1 MYIYTCRIIGNN
13 IISVGGLDS
22 QLVQESKNATSESLA
37 HHCDQIATWIYIEV
51 SVWSWRYPPLGF
63 SMK

>member
-13 IISVGGLDS
+13 IISVGALDS

-37 HHCDQIATWIYIEV
+37 HRYQIATARYI
-51 SVWSWRYPPLGF
+51 SRFPHGGTPQLS
-63 SMK
+63 SI